1 MNFNNSNFN
10 TSNFD
15 RNRSSFSVIKYVVI
29 FLIAV
34 IFIGYI
40 TVATKVKSSGRT
52 LYTITVTNYNNQET
66 YMSDS
71 IVSQT
76 ANTVVFIDAAFGI
89 KRTVTSPGISVTQY

>member
-1 MNFNNSNFN
+1 MSFNNSSFN

-15 RNRSSFSVIKYVVI
+15 RSRSSFSVIKYVVI

-52 LYTITVTNYNNQET
+52 LYTITVHNYNNHET
-66 YMSDS
+66 YLSDS
-71 IVSQT
+71 IISQT
-76 ANTVVFIDAAFGI
+76 ENTVVFIDAAFGT

>member
-1 MNFNNSNFN
+1 MSFNNSNFN
-10 TSNFD
+10 TSNFE
-15 RNRSSFSVIKYVVI
+15 RSRSSFSVMKYIVI

-40 TVATKVKSSGRT
+40 TVATKVKSSGRA
-52 LYTITVTNYNNQET
+52 LYTITVNNYNNQET
-66 YMSDS
+66 YISDS

-76 ANTVVFIDAAFGI
+76 ANTIVFFDAAFGI